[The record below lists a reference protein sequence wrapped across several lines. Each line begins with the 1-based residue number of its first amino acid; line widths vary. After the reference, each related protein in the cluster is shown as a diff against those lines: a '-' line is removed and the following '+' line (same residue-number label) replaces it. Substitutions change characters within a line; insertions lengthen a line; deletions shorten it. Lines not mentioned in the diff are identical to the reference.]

1 MAAAPAARGD
11 PRGRQ
16 VGARRV
22 GRDVGR
28 AGREGGREERLRLG
42 GELSR
47 SRWAARGCFGARWV
61 FFNSPKGITWAW
73 IQTIAAILSGQRQ
86 NNVLYVALP
95 FP

>member
-1 MAAAPAARGD
+1 MAGRWVRGES
-11 PRGRQ
+11 GGTWGGQ
-16 VGARRV
+16 G
-22 GRDVGR
+22 
-28 AGREGGREERLRLG
+28 GREGGRSVFGSEENFLDPVG
-42 GELSR
+42 QPG
-47 SRWAARGCFGARWV
+47 AAFGARWF

>member
-28 AGREGGREERLRLG
+28 AGREGGRSVFGSEENFLDPVG
-42 GELSR
+42 QPG
-47 SRWAARGCFGARWV
+47 AAFGARWV